1 MTRPRCVLGRLI
13 PTTPDVERI
22 KREAW
27 HADGWLVVHVDDKRL
42 DFCQREEVRQ
52 IGNQLF
58 GKKGTA

>member
-1 MTRPRCVLGRLI
+1 MTRPRCALGRLI
-13 PTTPDVERI
+13 PITPDVERI

-27 HADGWLVVHVDDKRL
+27 QDGWLVVHVDDDRL